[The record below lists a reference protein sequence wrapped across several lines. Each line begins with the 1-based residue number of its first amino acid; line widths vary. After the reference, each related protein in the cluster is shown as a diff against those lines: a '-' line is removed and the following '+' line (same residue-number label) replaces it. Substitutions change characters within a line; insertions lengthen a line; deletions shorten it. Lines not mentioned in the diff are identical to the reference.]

1 MLSFPHFTCPV
12 LMVPYVKNEFH
23 LPTYADDDN
32 LMAIVIE
39 LCGWNTFYLNHRFSL
54 VESSVII
61 NIY

>member
-23 LPTYADDDN
+23 LPTDADDDN

-39 LCGWNTFYLNHRFSL
+39 LCG
-54 VESSVII
+54 
-61 NIY
+61 